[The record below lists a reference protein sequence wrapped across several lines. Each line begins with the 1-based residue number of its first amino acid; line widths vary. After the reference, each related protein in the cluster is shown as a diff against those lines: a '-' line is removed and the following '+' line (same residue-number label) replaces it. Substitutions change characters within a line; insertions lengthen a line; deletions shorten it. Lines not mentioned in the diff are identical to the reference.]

1 MQTLTRRD
9 MVVIEDYNENN
20 EWKCAVDETNTYIV
34 KQKKIL

>member
-20 EWKCAVDETNTYIV
+20 EWNCAVDETNTYIV